1 MVSSLHLS
9 SVPVLVG
16 PDGGGRPLERVA
28 LSALS
33 GATFNEAWLQ
43 RLIDSNPACLPI
55 DEIEPGLPA
64 FLSVCRELTTPNG
77 YIDNLLMTP
86 AGDIAIVETKLFR
99 NPQARR
105 EVLAQALDYATALFG
120 MDYARF
126 EQAVLA
132 ATYTP
137 RAKPTS
143 LYTAL
148 ADPEQPAE
156 HVFVDAVVR
165 NLRRGRIV
173 IVIAGDGIRSETE
186 ILFGGLERYARF
198 QFTLAL
204 VELAVFRLPGSDQFL
219 VRPRTLARTETI
231 RRYLYELAPVGT
243 IPAEAVAERA
253 ESLSSDAY
261 WQALEGN
268 APGARGPLE
277 KLIDDVAELGVY
289 PEFKASLILKWDR
302 PEADKPVNLGYI
314 MKTGA
319 FWFDLA
325 AWSTPK
331 ELALAYVTNVASA
344 FGGELHQL
352 PKSQSW
358 TPYEDGRP
366 VRVQNVLGQLPALK
380 PAMEQF
386 IAAIKKHDGAQT

>member
-1 MVSSLHLS
+1 MPGA
-9 SVPVLVG
+9 PVLVG
-16 PDGGGRPLERVA
+16 PDGGGQSLERVT

-33 GATFNEAWLQ
+33 GTTFNEAWLQ

-64 FLSVCRELTTPNG
+64 FLAVCRELVTPNG

-86 AGDIAIVETKLFR
+86 AGDIAIVETKLYR

-126 EQAVLA
+126 EKAVLA

-137 RAKPTS
+137 RAKPLS
-143 LYTAL
+143 LYAAL
-148 ADPEQPAE
+148 ANPEQPAE

-173 IVIAGDGIRSETE
+173 IMIAGDGIRSETE
-186 ILFGGLERYARF
+186 TLFSGLERYARF

-204 VELAVFRLPGSDQFL
+204 VELAVFRLPQSDQFL
-219 VRPRTLARTETI
+219 IRPRTLARTETI
-231 RRYLYELAPVGT
+231 RRYVYELAPADATPVAA
-243 IPAEAVAERA
+243 IAEHT

-261 WQALEGN
+261 WQALEAN
-268 APGARGPLE
+268 APGARGPLQ

-289 PEFKASLILKWDR
+289 PEFKASLNLKWDR

-314 MKTGA
+314 MKSGA

-325 AWSTPK
+325 AWLTPK
-331 ELALAYVTNVASA
+331 ELALSYVTNVASA

-352 PKSQSW
+352 PKSETW
-358 TPYEDGRP
+358 TPYKDGRP
-366 VRVQNVLGQLPALK
+366 VRVQNILAQLPALK
-380 PAMEQF
+380 PAIEQF
-386 IAAIKKHDGAQT
+386 IVSIKQHDAAQS